1 MRLLNVLT
9 RRRSDAW
16 ALLLVVTVLG
26 GAFVQNMVGAE
37 TAETRR
43 RSSVYLA
50 GDGTTVDCSNL
61 RGGACFTVG
70 RDEIKANIGVVD
82 DLGKQ
87 PVSARYEFRDP
98 SGAVIEYGEFC
109 DSTIANVPAGSVRL
123 AVMVAA
129 ANPISCG
136 APAVGSTGKILVVS
150 TISKGQFEA
159 FDVTPQV
166 CLQPTPE
173 AISLGN
179 GATEPEDNGQP
190 VILDVLVLLDLG
202 ENLTRERGEAIME
215 KSKVAYAPLGIEMRF
230 DYRKVKFPRSS
241 GNIMLSNTAA
251 AVGGEVPPGYD
262 VVHTLTDSNG
272 LTNVG
277 GQADCIGGVRYRD
290 RAFSV
295 SRALLDRKLIYVGGP
310 NPIEG
315 RMINDYA
322 AKIVAHEIGHTMG
335 GHHHYGNCVEAEPEK
350 YEGQSCTVMLD
361 PSPFPKELIFGEV
374 NGAIIRAHAV
384 RYAREGFGSVEG
396 FVTDSRTGVPVKG
409 ANVKVSGGP
418 SSGASA
424 TTDSEGR
431 YVIKDIVAGQG
442 YSLTASSN
450 GYLTQTRQDV
460 VIQEG
465 PPTSVDFSLE
475 PKRRS

>member
-1 MRLLNVLT
+1 MKILNVLT
-9 RRRSDAW
+9 RRRSDTW
-16 ALLLVVTVLG
+16 ALLLLVTVLG
-26 GAFVQNMVGAE
+26 AAFVQSMVGAE
-37 TAETRR
+37 AAETRR
-43 RSSVYLA
+43 RTSVYLA
-50 GDGTTVDCSNL
+50 GTGTTVNCGSL
-61 RGGACFTVG
+61 QGGACFEV
-70 RDEIKANIGVVD
+70 RPDEYEVNIGVVD
-82 DLGKQ
+82 DLGRQ

-98 SGAVIEYGEFC
+98 SGAVLEAGDFC
-109 DSTIANVPAGSVRL
+109 DSTSSVVRTGSVRL

-129 ANPISCG
+129 ADPLKCG
-136 APAVGSTGKILVVS
+136 APAVGSTGKILVES
-150 TISKGQFEA
+150 RISEGQFEA

-173 AISLGN
+173 AISVG
-179 GATEPEDNGQP
+179 GVTEPQDTGQK

-202 ENLTRERGEAIME
+202 GNLTRELGEAIME
-215 KSKVAYAPLGIEMRF
+215 KSKEAYAPLGIEMRF

-262 VVHTLTDSNG
+262 VVHTLTDSDG
-272 LTNVG
+272 LSNVG

-396 FVTDSRTGVPVKG
+396 VVTDTRTGQPISG
-409 ANVKVSGGP
+409 ANVRVSGGP

-431 YVIKDIVAGQG
+431 YIIKNIVAGQG

-450 GYLTQTRQDV
+450 GYLSQTRQDV

-465 PPTSVDFSLE
+465 TPTSVDFSLE
-475 PKRRS
+475 PKRRR